1 MYETFGTFDLFR
13 PVYIVISFIVILNF
27 LYLVFGQKKWKG
39 TYVILI
45 NSVLTVLI
53 AAILL
58 FQQGIIV
65 DEFNLSGDPITFMI
79 TVVLG
84 LIVLVKVFLTFKIEE
99 NE

>member
-1 MYETFGTFDLFR
+1 MFETFDLFR

-45 NSVLTVLI
+45 NSVLAVLI

-58 FQQGIIV
+58 FQGGVIV
-65 DEFNLSGDPITFMI
+65 DEFNLAGDPVIFIITA
-79 TVVLG
+79 VLG

-99 NE
+99 SE